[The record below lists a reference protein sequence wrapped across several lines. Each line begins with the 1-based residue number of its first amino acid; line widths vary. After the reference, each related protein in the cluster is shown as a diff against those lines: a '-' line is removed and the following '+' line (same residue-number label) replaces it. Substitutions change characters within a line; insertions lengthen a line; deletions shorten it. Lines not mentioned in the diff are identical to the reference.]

1 VGATVIRNYRGRL
14 GRAVVGPQYAE
25 LQRRLAGFPATA
37 VAAIT
42 VEGDA
47 NGASPHDLSAGPA
60 S

>member
-1 VGATVIRNYRGRL
+1 
-14 GRAVVGPQYAE
+14 VGPQYDD
-25 LQRRLAGFPATA
+25 LQRRLAGFPVIA
-37 VAAIT
+37 VPAIT